1 MQCSSN
7 KVEIWPVDNELCVCS
22 LLLDKKEIKQDDR
35 NVPSQVSG

>member
-7 KVEIWPVDNELCVCS
+7 RVEIRPVDNELCS
-22 LLLDKKEIKQDDR
+22 APLLDEKEIKQDDR